1 MKRTLLRVVQDTS
14 RYISGFNVDSIFDTD
29 ESIDIAYIAERQYY
43 LMVQRYNNI
52 QFTGA
57 IGTLE
62 AYGNP
67 GLPTHMR
74 IPQNVQRIQDSR
86 IQYNAVTDSDTVL
99 VRWKDVEYV
108 DPQTF
113 LTMNGRI
120 TDGIPNSQVVTD
132 PSGVKL
138 VVRNDKAPDY
148 CTSFDGEI
156 IVFDSY
162 DNEVDTT
169 LQQSKTRCEFT
180 KEEVFLI
187 QDSFIIPVPNEL
199 SELYLDMVI
208 AESSV
213 QLRQEPAQ
221 EVQRRA
227 RTSLIRM
234 QQKNKIGSQ
243 GRSLVYGRKR

>member
-1 MKRTLLRVVQDTS
+1 MKRTLLRVVQDVS
-14 RYISGFNVDSIFDTD
+14 RYLSGFNVDSIFDTD
-29 ESIDIAYIAERQYY
+29 EAIDIAYIAERQYY

-62 AYGNP
+62 AYGDP
-67 GLPTHMR
+67 SLPTHMR

-86 IQYNAVTDSDTVL
+86 IQYNAFTDTDTVT
-99 VRWKDVEYV
+99 VRWKDVQYV

-120 TDGIPNSQVVTD
+120 TDGIPNSQVITD

-138 VVRNDKAPDY
+138 VVRSDKAPDY
-148 CTSFDGEI
+148 CTSFDGEVI
-156 IVFDSY
+156 IFDSY
-162 DNEVDTT
+162 DSSVDTT
-169 LQQSKTRCEFT
+169 LQQSKTRVEFT
-180 KEEVFLI
+180 SEEVFLI
-187 QDSFIIPVPNEL
+187 QDSFVVPIPSEL

-208 AESSV
+208 SEASV

-227 RTSLIRM
+227 RASLIRM

-243 GRSLVYGRKR
+243 GRNLAYGRKR